1 MKIGFFHDSWR
12 GSSWQHGRTRTKA
25 SAGKIVAGALALK
38 QWTNLI
44 SIIPKRKPSAVW
56 QGSRFPDYKKTTR
69 MY

>member
-1 MKIGFFHDSWR
+1 MTVGV
-12 GSSWQHGRTRTKA
+12 GPVGNVVGRRTKA

-38 QWTNLI
+38 QWPNLI
-44 SIIPKRKPSAVW
+44 SLIPKRKRSAVW